1 MYRSASH
8 TGDAVIR
15 GMYSS
20 VSVGVVH
27 VLCACAQVQST
38 VWCSCH
44 TAACNHLTTHF
55 LSRLLVRL
63 VVVVVVVA
71 AAVVVQLI
79 FAFLWTPK
87 NRQLVAFSH
96 IFETRGEKNIVNT
109 DVFCASQAQKN
120 TVFTRW
126 CAFGS
131 KNHGIYSVFVPAP
144 SKALVFT
151 HFSPRC
157 KMKFLHAKRTQ
168 TLHLTIFLHPERSQ
182 KKNVKK
188 LLKNSPKSTS
198 KSIL

>member
-27 VLCACAQVQST
+27 VLCACAQVQSK

-96 IFETRGEKNIVNT
+96 IFETRGEKKTSSIPMFFAPRKPKKTRYLRGGVPL
-109 DVFCASQAQKN
+109 VAKI
-120 TVFTRW
+120 TVFTVFLCQRLAKHWYLRIFHHVARW
-126 CAFGS
+126 NFYMRKGHKHC
-131 KNHGIYSVFVPAP
+131 I
-144 SKALVFT
+144 
-151 HFSPRC
+151 
-157 KMKFLHAKRTQ
+157 
-168 TLHLTIFLHPERSQ
+168 
-182 KKNVKK
+182 
-188 LLKNSPKSTS
+188 
-198 KSIL
+198 